1 MPRNGTGRRR
11 FCQHPLQISDGDCA
25 METSQH
31 WTRLLRANH
40 RLEGA
45 AIERYHPNREL
56 VKAPSSQ
63 VDGRQQCEA
72 THDASEGNVSGEIKV
87 TRAGPPRSFSD
98 HGAVFGAGLA
108 SGSER
113 AIPMR

>member
-1 MPRNGTGRRR
+1 VK
-11 FCQHPLQISDGDCA
+11 
-25 METSQH
+25 
-31 WTRLLRANH
+31 
-40 RLEGA
+40 

-113 AIPMR
+113 ATPMC